1 MIRFHRGR
9 DAHYWAPAQIPAG
22 VFHAPGLQ
30 KRASEKG
37 TFSWGPKNKLA
48 LHRAGIPVDL
58 FSATEDNW
66 WNYVV
71 CRPDHTRITFASRQ
85 PPSSAA
91 GNGIPTAPASRA
103 GPLAG
108 QREEH
113 KVEILSRPTLFATMG
128 TQLRKGQG
136 PPLWHL
142 SFRKPISV
150 GVGSV
155 SSCSRILLFFINAI
169 FKASVL

>member
-91 GNGIPTAPASRA
+91 GNGIPTARLPALAHSQASAKSTRSR
-103 GPLAG
+103 
-108 QREEH
+108 
-113 KVEILSRPTLFATMG
+113 
-128 TQLRKGQG
+128 
-136 PPLWHL
+136 
-142 SFRKPISV
+142 SFLGLPYLQPWER
-150 GVGSV
+150 
-155 SSCSRILLFFINAI
+155 N
-169 FKASVL
+169 

>member
-1 MIRFHRGR
+1 VELRRLPTGSYANNIRIATAAKQRG
-9 DAHYWAPAQIPAG
+9 W
-22 VFHAPGLQ
+22 
-30 KRASEKG
+30 K
-37 TFSWGPKNKLA
+37 
-48 LHRAGIPVDL
+48 
-58 FSATEDNW
+58 
-66 WNYVV
+66 WNPYG
-71 CRPDHTRITFASRQ
+71 S
-85 PPSSAA
+85 
-91 GNGIPTAPASRA
+91 ASRA